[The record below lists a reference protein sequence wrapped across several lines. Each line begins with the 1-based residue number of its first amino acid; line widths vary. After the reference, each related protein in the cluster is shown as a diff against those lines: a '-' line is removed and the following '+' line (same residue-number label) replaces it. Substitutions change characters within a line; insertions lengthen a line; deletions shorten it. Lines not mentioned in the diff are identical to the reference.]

1 MHSAGAPCSAPAA
14 PRPAVELADIVR
26 LHAGALRQRRALTP
40 EQQATLRAIERCR
53 TAALG
58 GHMDV
63 CARCDHER
71 PSYNSC
77 RNRHCPKC
85 QALAQARWVEA
96 RSARLL
102 PVPYF
107 HVVFTL
113 PAELRVVAKL
123 NRRALFDAMFAA
135 AGATLVELGL
145 DPKRLGGLLGVTAV
159 LHTWRRDLAFHPHI
173 HCIVTGGGW
182 SAVEQRWL
190 PARAGYLLPVAV
202 LGSLFRGKLLAA
214 LGAVHDAGK
223 LRLPDEPGPVDP
235 EGFARLCATLQRKR
249 WHVYCKP
256 PFGGPEEILRYLG
269 RYTHRVGISNR
280 RLLSLDERG
289 VSFRTKDGKVA
300 TLSPVA
306 FLERF
311 VEHVLPAGFV
321 KIRHYGLLAPSNIPT
336 VFADAGAAL
345 AAPSPSTADEPMGAT
360 HDTEDEARDWRAV
373 LLQLTGIDL
382 TLCPACGSRAMLRRP
397 LAAARAPP
405 AEAA

>member
-1 MHSAGAPCSAPAA
+1 VA
-14 PRPAVELADIVR
+14 
-26 LHAGALRQRRALTP
+26 RRARRRNALKDAERPRRRP
-40 EQQATLRAIERCR
+40 EQAATKRTQAATTPAERCR
-53 TAALG
+53 
-58 GHMDV
+58 
-63 CARCDHER
+63 
-71 PSYNSC
+71 PSD
-77 RNRHCPKC
+77 
-85 QALAQARWVEA
+85 AQPASIPPA
-96 RSARLL
+96 SARLL
-102 PVPYF
+102 DAPSRGGPQF
-107 HVVFTL
+107 ETSAAPPQLSALARSSALLAFELARPTGNLSALQRPAPTDAQFVF
-113 PAELRVVAKL
+113 
-123 NRRALFDAMFAA
+123 
-135 AGATLVELGL
+135 ELGL

-202 LGSLFRGKLLAA
+202 LGALFRSKLLAA

-223 LRLPDEPGPVDP
+223 LRLPGEPGPVDP
-235 EGFARLCATLQRKR
+235 EGFARLCATLRRKR

-256 PFGGPEEILRYLG
+256 PFGGPEQVLRYLG

-321 KIRHYGLLAPSNIPT
+321 KIRHYGLLAPSNIPAA
-336 VFADAGAAL
+336 FADAGAAL
-345 AAPSPSTADEPMGAT
+345 AAPSPSTADEPTGT
-360 HDTEDEARDWRAV
+360 EHDTRDEARDWRAV
-373 LLQLTGIDL
+373 LLELTGTDL
-382 TLCPACGSRAMLRRP
+382 ILCPACGSRAMLRRP

>member
-1 MHSAGAPCSAPAA
+1 MHPVGAPCGAPAV

-26 LHAGALRQRRALTP
+26 LHGEALRLRRALTP
-40 EQQATLRAIERCR
+40 DQLATLRAIERCR

-58 GHMDV
+58 GHLDV
-63 CARCDHER
+63 CTGCGHER

-96 RSARLL
+96 RSERLL

-113 PAELRVVAKL
+113 PAELRAVAKL
-123 NRRALFDAMFAA
+123 NRRAVFDAMFATVS
-135 AGATLVELGL
+135 ATLLQLGV

-182 SAVEQRWL
+182 SIAEQRWL
-190 PARAGYLLPVAV
+190 SARAGYLLPVAV

-214 LGAVHDAGK
+214 LGAAHAAGK
-223 LRLPDEPGPVDP
+223 LRLPDEHGPVDP
-235 EGFARLCATLQRKR
+235 EGFARLCAMLRRKR

-256 PFGGPEEILRYLG
+256 PFGGPEQVLRYLG

-280 RLLSLDERG
+280 RLISLDERG
-289 VSFRTKDGKVA
+289 VTFRTKDGKVA
-300 TLSPVA
+300 TLGPVA

-321 KIRHYGLLAPSNIPT
+321 KIRHYGLLAPSNVST
-336 VFADAGAAL
+336 CFTEARAAL
-345 AAPSPSTADEPMGAT
+345 CAPTATTANEPTAESS
-360 HDTEDEARDWRAV
+360 TEDPARSFSA
-373 LLQLTGIDL
+373 LLLELTGIDL
-382 TLCPACGSRAMLRRP
+382 GICPACSARAMLRRP
-397 LAAARAPP
+397 LPAARAPP
-405 AEAA
+405 AKAA